1 MCSGQREQYKQA
13 FVVYSDDKR
22 YSVSLT
28 CRDNHKT
35 MGKIGKAGCEQIR
48 QRLEDQIKLL
58 LMKAIKGDKNP
69 TV

>member
-13 FVVYSDDKR
+13 FVVYSDDKC
-22 YSVSLT
+22 YSLSLT

-35 MGKIGKAGCEQIR
+35 MGKDGKACCDQIR
-48 QRLEDQIKLL
+48 EGLEDQIKLL

-69 TV
+69 VV